1 MKRSIWL
8 LVASAAVAVCVLAG
22 SVLAEKGAGL
32 TPEQRQAK
40 RMERSALARVP
51 YQRPNA
57 NGKQGIPRPTRVP
70 AAPPGTTAL
79 EYDNGNS
86 VLRSGNTGGFMIG
99 NQFDVGGGGNPIGAW
114 TVTGFTF
121 QNAGPAFLGGVYVT
135 FYGGPGAG
143 TTAPFL
149 TSLAVGPVTG
159 GLQAFALPTALTG
172 TGSFLGGVFNSTSAA
187 FCAQTSAPPTTPCDG
202 VALDTQQDSTNPLGF
217 HAAQIQFVGFG
228 SPGINFGTL
237 GNLNAIFRVV
247 GAGLPAELM
256 DFSAESK

>member
-22 SVLAEKGAGL
+22 SVLAEKRAAL

-40 RMERSALARVP
+40 RIEMSTLARVP
-51 YQRPNA
+51 YDRPNA
-57 NGKQGIPRPTRVP
+57 SGKQAVPRPTRVP
-70 AAPPGTTAL
+70 AAPPSTTAL

-86 VLRSGNTGGFMIG
+86 VLRSGNTGSFMVG
-99 NQFDVGGGGNPIGAW
+99 NQFNVGGGGNPIGAW
-114 TVTGFTF
+114 TVTGFTM
-121 QNAGPAFLGGVYVT
+121 QNAGPAFLGNVYVT

-149 TSLAVGPVTG
+149 TSLLIPGVTG

-172 TGSFLGGVFNSTSAA
+172 TGSFLGGIFNSTSGT
-187 FCAQTSAPPTTPCDG
+187 CAVTSAPPGTPCDG

-217 HAAQIQFVGFG
+217 HAAQIQFQGFG
-228 SPGINFGTL
+228 NPGINFGTL